1 MQSAKPNIFKF
12 IRTMHMP
19 QENMD
24 NMLHKLSHWLKHWEI
39 IIKQKTQRKTPEKK
53 RKMIII

>member
-1 MQSAKPNIFKF
+1 MQSAKPNIFK
-12 IRTMHMP
+12 IVRTMHMP

-39 IIKQKTQRKTPEKK
+39 IIKNPKENEKK
-53 RKMIII
+53 RKEK

>member
-1 MQSAKPNIFKF
+1 MQSAKPNIFK
-12 IRTMHMP
+12 IVRTMHMP

-39 IIKQKTQRKTPEKK
+39 IIKNPKENP
-53 RKMIII
+53 